1 MLKAKQKTVSIL
13 LACLTMLA
21 ALVFGLVSFF
31 NTPTTTAS
39 AATAY
44 VETTFGEGKLLITTT
59 FDGST
64 YYLPA
69 TTTSSAPVATLF
81 TEVSEISED
90 HLWTVTANG
99 NYYHIKNS
107 EDKYLYTTSDNNG
120 VRVGT
125 TTTERTWKYDATANS
140 FQYVPTSRY
149 LGIYNAANWRCYTT
163 VNQSNYKESSTSFKF
178 YKVNEGGSEEPK
190 EIFDLTYSYPT
201 SVTFNGAE
209 STVSVEEGTKI
220 TLPDTTAPAGY
231 VFAGWADEA
240 INTPT
245 TTKPTLYTD
254 TYTVTAEKTLY
265 AVYHNDVEAGSWNL
279 VTDISTLATDDIVT
293 IAAPASNVA
302 IGAPSGDIFTYVS
315 ANFVEGVLQDSDNL
329 SKLTL
334 TKNSDETYSFY
345 TGSVYLAL
353 TSNANKLHNSTSI
366 TKNSS
371 WNITIDND
379 SVADIQSAAY
389 TRYIRY
395 NSGSPRFAC
404 YTSGQVDVKLYEY
417 TAGAEISYTSVFC
430 DHSETYTETEEAT
443 CTRDGAIIKKC
454 SNCDAEISR
463 ETIEATGHQNTTTTT
478 VDATCT
484 ENGSITVTCDDCGE
498 TVSTE
503 IIAATG
509 HSLDEGVTTT
519 EPQVGVEGE
528 ITYTC
533 QNGCGYT
540 VTESIPALDAT
551 KYTITYSVPNGVE
564 APENEERASGE
575 TLILPSVSSPVGFTF
590 IGWVDTPCQESIDIP
605 SFYEEGS
612 EYEIEEAITFYALYS
627 YQKGAPESWNL
638 VTSTSQLAVGSEI
651 IIAASNANN
660 AMGADKGNNR
670 NVAAINKSN
679 NQITWATDAPIQIIT
694 LEAGK
699 LENTYAFNVGTAGYL
714 YAASSSSN
722 YLKTK
727 TTLDENG
734 SWIISV
740 TSEGVATV
748 TAQGSY
754 TRNLMKYNP
763 NNNSPLFACYA
774 SNSTTG
780 SLVSL
785 YVKEGGLFSCYTT
798 DVNVNIDSASITVG
812 DSLTVNYKVSMPAA
826 YADAVMHFTL
836 DGKTEEVSG
845 TLVGTQYVFS
855 LPVPPQAMADNIEAK
870 LYFNDVLLASKATY
884 SIQEYAQNKL
894 NDAGSSAE
902 LKRLVS
908 DMLYYGAAAQIY
920 KNHNTGNLAT
930 ADVAN
935 LLAATDEAPA
945 EISKSTNV
953 YNTEITEYPAYI
965 ASAGVYFD
973 GVNQLYIKLNTIE
986 NVKVYVTIG
995 DGERCEAN
1003 LTGTTYYTDGIS
1015 ATGFA
1020 TEYVFEVYHNDTLMQ
1035 TLTYSVDAY
1044 VYAKKGHAEIGE
1056 LALALYRYG
1065 KSAEAYKN
1073 A

>member
-107 EDKYLYTTSDNNG
+107 DGKYLYATNANNG
-120 VRVGT
+120 VRVGV
-125 TTTERTWKYDATANS
+125 TEVSWEYNSDDNS
-140 FQYVPTSRY
+140 FKCSTLTRY
-149 LGIYNAANWRCYTT
+149 LGIYNAQDWRSYNS
-163 VNQSNYKESSTSFKF
+163 VDASNYKGSSKAFKF
-178 YKVNEGGSEEPK
+178 YKVGDGTACAHENE
-190 EIFDLTYSYPT
+190 
-201 SVTFNGAE
+201 
-209 STVSVEEGTKI
+209 
-220 TLPDTTAPAGY
+220 
-231 VFAGWADEA
+231 
-240 INTPT
+240 
-245 TTKPTLYTD
+245 
-254 TYTVTAEKTLY
+254 
-265 AVYHNDVEAGSWNL
+265 
-279 VTDISTLATDDIVT
+279 
-293 IAAPASNVA
+293 
-302 IGAPSGDIFTYVS
+302 
-315 ANFVEGVLQDSDNL
+315 
-329 SKLTL
+329 
-334 TKNSDETYSFY
+334 
-345 TGSVYLAL
+345 
-353 TSNANKLHNSTSI
+353 
-366 TKNSS
+366 
-371 WNITIDND
+371 
-379 SVADIQSAAY
+379 
-389 TRYIRY
+389 
-395 NSGSPRFAC
+395 
-404 YTSGQVDVKLYEY
+404 
-417 TAGAEISYTSVFC
+417 
-430 DHSETYTETEEAT
+430 TETSTTEAT
-443 CTRDGAIIKKC
+443 CTTAGEKTFTCPDCGNVRT
-454 SNCDAEISR
+454 
-463 ETIEATGHQNTTTTT
+463 ETIEATGHNTTETITTEATCTTAGEKAIACKNCEYTATEVIPALGHTYVGGACSVCGAKEPTEQILTLTFDDKAKRTEYSTSKQVWTENGITLTNTGSVGDYSNPVRLYANSKIVIECANMVKIEFTCNTAAYATTLKNSIGDTATVSGSVVTVEFSKTNSYTIASLSAQVRMNSLTVYTNACAHDNTTTTT

-484 ENGSITVTCDDCGE
+484 VAGSITVTCDDCGE

-509 HSLDEGVTTT
+509 HNMDAGVITV

-540 VTESIPALDAT
+540 ETESTPALGAT
-551 KYTITYSVPNGVE
+551 KYTLSYSVPNGVE
-564 APENEERASGE
+564 APDSVEIAKSG
-575 TLILPSVSSPVGFTF
+575 TTILPSIDAPEGFTF
-590 IGWVDTPCQESIDIP
+590 LGWAS
-605 SFYEEGS
+605 EECKETKTAPEYLAAES
-612 EYEIEEAITFYALYS
+612 EYTLEVEDNVTLYALFTYS
-627 YQKGAPESWNL
+627 
-638 VTSTSQLAVGSEI
+638 VGSGNFVKVTEAPADWSGEYLI
-651 IIAASNANN
+651 VYENGANAYIFNAADAVNGYVSATISDSIIAYSDALSAETVTIEAMTGGYSIKTKAGYIYGVSGSNALKFNATAAQLNTISLDAEGNIEITSNTSYLRFNSASNQMRFRYYKAESY
-660 AMGADKGNNR
+660 ASQKAICLYALDGA
-670 NVAAINKSN
+670 
-679 NQITWATDAPIQIIT
+679 TYYATD
-694 LEAGK
+694 L
-699 LENTYAFNVGTAGYL
+699 
-714 YAASSSSN
+714 
-722 YLKTK
+722 
-727 TTLDENG
+727 
-734 SWIISV
+734 SV
-740 TSEGVATV
+740 KIE
-748 TAQGSY
+748 
-754 TRNLMKYNP
+754 
-763 NNNSPLFACYA
+763 
-774 SNSTTG
+774 
-780 SLVSL
+780 
-785 YVKEGGLFSCYTT
+785 
-798 DVNVNIDSASITVG
+798 SASVTVG

-855 LPVPPQAMADNIEAK
+855 LPVPPQAMADNIVAE
-870 LYFNDVLLASKATY
+870 LYFGEIVIASKATY
-884 SIQEYAQNKL
+884 SIQEYAQNRL
-894 NDAGSSAE
+894 NDSDDSTE
-902 LKRLVS
+902 KRLVS

-995 DGERCEAN
+995 EGERYEAN

-1065 KSAEAYKN
+1065 KSAAAYN